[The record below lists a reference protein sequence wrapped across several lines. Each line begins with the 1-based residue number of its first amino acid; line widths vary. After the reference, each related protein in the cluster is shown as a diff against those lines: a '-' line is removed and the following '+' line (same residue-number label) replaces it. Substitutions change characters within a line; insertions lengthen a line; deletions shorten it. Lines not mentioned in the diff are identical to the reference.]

1 MKLSS
6 NDNHFSSAAVT
17 FREYG
22 VKQWL
27 KKGTWLLLGS
37 VLLGPVALANEYSA
51 SFKGTDIQEFIN
63 IVGRNLGKTVIVD
76 PSVRGK
82 IDVRSYDSLNEE
94 QYYSFFLN
102 VLEVYGF
109 AVIEMDNN
117 VLKVVKS
124 KDAKTAA
131 IPVLGDGEKADS
143 DSIVTRVVAL
153 HNVSAKDL
161 SPLLR
166 QLIDN
171 AGSGNVVH
179 YDPANIILITGSYSV
194 VERLANIVRRVD
206 QAGDTNVDLVEL
218 KNASAAEIVRI
229 VTALNKSEGKNSPD
243 ILQPKLVADER
254 TNSILISGEP
264 NARARLERII
274 RQLDVEMATKGTN
287 RVIYLKYAKAT
298 DLVNVLKG
306 VSENIQGKSQN
317 KNSNSVMGGQTNAI
331 ANGGQGAGSRNS
343 GESSSDA
350 SSISVS
356 SGDVMIAAH
365 PSTNSLILSAPQDVM
380 NAMLDVIAQLDIRRA
395 QVLIEALI
403 VEMSEG
409 NGMSIGTQW
418 GSISSGSVVQFGNA
432 SAKIGDVMVGLEEAK
447 DQTST
452 EYYYDDDG
460 IRQSYTATESGDYST
475 LSSALSGVDGAAVSI
490 SLGDW
495 TALITAVESD
505 DTTNILSSPS
515 ITVMDNGEASFIVGE
530 EVPVITGS
538 SSSAN
543 NDNPFQT
550 VDRKEV
556 GIKLK
561 VVPQINEGNSV
572 QLTIEQEVSNV
583 LAASGAVDVRFSKR
597 QLNTSVM
604 VQDGQMLVLGGL
616 MNEQTQESES
626 KVPLLGD
633 IPFLGALFRSTT
645 SKVEKRNLMIF
656 IKPTIISDGMS
667 ADGIT
672 QRKYNYLRAEQLLK
686 SQDSIKLLDGQHIPV
701 LPQFNKEAA
710 HSAEVQAFLDQMT
723 LGQ

>member
-1 MKLSS
+1 M
-6 NDNHFSSAAVT
+6 
-17 FREYG
+17 
-22 VKQWL
+22 KQWL
-27 KKGTWLLLGS
+27 KKGIWLLLGS
-37 VLLGPVALANEYSA
+37 VLLSPLALANEYSA

-76 PSVRGK
+76 PAVRGK

-109 AVIEMDNN
+109 AVVEMDNN
-117 VLKVVKS
+117 VLKVIKS
-124 KDAKTAA
+124 KDAKTSA
-131 IPVLGDGEKADS
+131 IPVMGEGDHADS
-143 DSIVTRVVAL
+143 DSVITRVIAV
-153 HNVSAKDL
+153 HNVSVKEL

-171 AGSGNVVH
+171 AGAGNVVH
-179 YDPANIILITGSYSV
+179 YDPANIILITGRYSV
-194 VERLANIVRRVD
+194 VERLSNIIRRVD
-206 QAGDTNVDLVEL
+206 QAGNKEVDLVEL

-229 VTALNKSEGKNSPD
+229 VDALNKSDSKNTPD

-264 NARARLERII
+264 NVRERLKRLI

-287 RVIYLKYAKAT
+287 QVIYLKYAKAE
-298 DLVNVLKG
+298 DMVNVLKG
-306 VSENIQGKSQN
+306 VSENLQGKSKN
-317 KNSNSVMGGQTNAI
+317 KNSASVSGQTQSVV
-331 ANGGQGAGSRNS
+331 GGEKGPSA
-343 GESSSDA
+343 SSNEAD
-350 SSISVS
+350 SISVS

-365 PSTNSLILSAPQDVM
+365 PSTNSLVLSAPPAIM
-380 NAMLDVIAQLDIRRA
+380 SAMLDIIAQLDIRRA

-409 NGMSIGTQW
+409 SGMSLGVQW
-418 GSISSGSVVQFGNA
+418 GSIESGSAIQFGNTGT
-432 SAKIGDVMVGLEEAK
+432 SISDVLVGREEAK
-447 DQTST
+447 DQTTT
-452 EYYYDDDG
+452 EYYYDNSG
-460 IRQSYTATESGDYST
+460 VRHSYTTTDSGDYSS
-475 LSSALSGVDGAAVSI
+475 LSSALSGTEGAAVSV
-490 SLGDW
+490 LMGDW
-495 TALITAVESD
+495 TALISAVSSD
-505 DTTNILSSPS
+505 SSSNILSSPS

-530 EVPVITGS
+530 EVPVLTGAS
-538 SSSAN
+538 SGSN

-561 VVPQINEGNSV
+561 VVPQINEGDSV
-572 QLTIEQEVSNV
+572 QLAIEQEVSNV
-583 LAASGAVDVRFSKR
+583 LAADGAVDVRFSKR

-616 MNEQTQESES
+616 MDERTQESES

-633 IPFLGALFRSTT
+633 IPILGYLFRSTT
-645 SKVEKRNLMIF
+645 SKVEKRNLMVF
-656 IKPTIISDGMS
+656 IKPTIIRDGMA

-672 QRKYNYLRAEQLLK
+672 QRKYNYIRAEQLFK
-686 SQDSIKLLDGQHIPV
+686 AQNGIKLMDDQTIPV
-701 LPQFNKEAA
+701 LPEFGKERG

-723 LGQ
+723 QVQ